1 MQTEANADR
10 IRVFLADDHP
20 MVRAGLAGMIQGESD
35 LVFVGE
41 AVDGREAVKL
51 IPALQ
56 PDVVLLDMAMPHL
69 DGVGVIEALQAGLP
83 QTRFVILSSLL
94 DPLQVDRAVRAG
106 ARGYLLKTASA
117 QELVT
122 MVRQVHAGRRVLG
135 PEVTDAMIANQ
146 QRDVPGADLTARERQ
161 LLALMVQG
169 MSNQEIAE
177 AMGIALPTVKYH
189 VTNVLGKLQVD
200 SRTEAVVLA
209 LKHKL
214 VPQG

>member
-20 MVRAGLAGMIQGESD
+20 MVRAGLAGMIQGEAD

-51 IPALQ
+51 IPALR

-69 DGVGVIEALQAGLP
+69 DGVGVIEALQANLP

-146 QRDVPGADLTARERQ
+146 QRDVPGGDLTARERQ

-169 MSNQEIAE
+169 MSNQEIAQ

>member
-20 MVRAGLAGMIQGESD
+20 MVRAGLAGMIQGEAD

-51 IPALQ
+51 IPALR
-56 PDVVLLDMAMPHL
+56 PHVVLLDMAMPHL
-69 DGVGVIEALQAGLP
+69 DGVGVIEALQASLP

-94 DPLQVDRAVRAG
+94 DPFQVDRAVRAG

-135 PEVTDAMIANQ
+135 PEITDALIANQ

-169 MSNQEIAE
+169 MSNQEIAQ

-189 VTNVLGKLQVD
+189 VTNVLGKLHVD

>member
-1 MQTEANADR
+1 MQTEAKADR
-10 IRVFLADDHP
+10 IRVFLVDDHP

-69 DGVGVIEALQAGLP
+69 DGVGVIEALQAALP

-146 QRDVPGADLTARERQ
+146 QRDVPGGDLTARERQ

>member
-1 MQTEANADR
+1 MPTETDTDP

-20 MVRAGLAGMIQGESD
+20 MVRAGLAGMIQGEAGLS
-35 LVFVGE
+35 LAGE
-41 AVDGREAVKL
+41 AADGREAVRL
-51 IPALQ
+51 IPEIR

-69 DGVGVIEALQAGLP
+69 DGVGVIEALHPMLA
-83 QTRFVILSSLL
+83 QTHFVILSSLL

-117 QELVT
+117 QELLT
-122 MVRQVHAGRRVLG
+122 MIRQVHAGRRVLG
-135 PEVTDAMIANQ
+135 PEITDALIANQ
-146 QRDVPGADLTARERQ
+146 QRDVPGADLTNRERQ

-177 AMGIALPTVKYH
+177 ALRIALPTVKYH

>member
-1 MQTEANADR
+1 MQTESNADR
-10 IRVFLADDHP
+10 IRVFLVDDHP
-20 MVRAGLAGMIQGESD
+20 MVRAGLAGMIQGEAD

-69 DGVGVIEALQAGLP
+69 DGVGVIEALQATLP

-146 QRDVPGADLTARERQ
+146 QRDVPGGDLTARERQ

>member
-69 DGVGVIEALQAGLP
+69 DGVGVIEALQAALP

>member
-10 IRVFLADDHP
+10 IRVFLVDDHP

-51 IPALQ
+51 IPALR

-69 DGVGVIEALQAGLP
+69 DGVGVIEALQATLP

-146 QRDVPGADLTARERQ
+146 QRDVPGGDLTARERQ

-189 VTNVLGKLQVD
+189 VTNVLSKLQVD

>member
-1 MQTEANADR
+1 MQIEANADR
-10 IRVFLADDHP
+10 IRVFLVDDHP
-20 MVRAGLAGMIQGESD
+20 MVRAGLAGMIQGEAD
-35 LVFVGE
+35 LLFVGE

-51 IPALQ
+51 IPALR

-69 DGVGVIEALQAGLP
+69 DGVGVIEALQATLP